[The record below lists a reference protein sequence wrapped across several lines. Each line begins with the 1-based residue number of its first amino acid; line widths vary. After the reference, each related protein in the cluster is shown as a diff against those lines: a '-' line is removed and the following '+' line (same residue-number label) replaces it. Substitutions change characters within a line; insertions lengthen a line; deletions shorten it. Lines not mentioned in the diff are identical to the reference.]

1 MSRRSSSRPSL
12 SSQLPSPISR
22 SALVL
27 LLAAGCGGAMYDE
40 APMAAGPMGAFTES
54 EPSANYASD
63 DQGGGFAF
71 AGMERGRAGY
81 FEGGAE
87 VDGRLAASKS
97 TAAPAQE
104 PEAKDGATGEG
115 GERIAPKLIRTGSV
129 SVAVEHFGPFE
140 RSLRGWL
147 DEQGGYISDTSLS
160 HHEGEVSYAHLT
172 LRVPAEQFEA
182 LVSWTEERVKVESIN
197 VGTQD
202 VTAEWVDVE
211 ARLAN
216 DRRAEARLQELLAT
230 ETASLSDVL
239 EVERELSRVRG
250 EIERAEGQLRYL
262 RDRVGYATL
271 TLDVRVATPYVP
283 GKAPTFVEEASE
295 ALSGSLALM
304 ADVARGGAL
313 LAVALSPWLGPP
325 ALLLGILFLVVR
337 GRVRRRQVATA

>member
-1 MSRRSSSRPSL
+1 MSHFL
-12 SSQLPSPISR
+12 SKAPLCP

-40 APMAAGPMGAFTES
+40 DAAAYGPQGAATAAEPASVSFAGDANNADGFGVAGLDRSGYRGGADDRSRAAKETAAGG
-54 EPSANYASD
+54 
-63 DQGGGFAF
+63 
-71 AGMERGRAGY
+71 
-81 FEGGAE
+81 
-87 VDGRLAASKS
+87 
-97 TAAPAQE
+97 
-104 PEAKDGATGEG
+104 GEG
-115 GERIAPKLIRTGSV
+115 KPSVEAEPAEPGTERVSPKLIRTGSV

-147 DEQGGYISDTSLS
+147 DQQGGYVSDTSLS

-182 LVSWTEERVKVESIN
+182 LVSWTEERVQVESIN

-271 TLDVRVATPYVP
+271 TLDVRVATPYEP
-283 GKAPTFVEEASE
+283 GIAPTFFEEAGD
-295 ALSGSLALM
+295 ALGDSVALM
-304 ADVARGGAL
+304 GDVARGGAL
-313 LAVALSPWLGPP
+313 LMVALSPWLGPP
-325 ALLLGILFLVVR
+325 ALLLALLFLVLR
-337 GRVRRRQVATA
+337 GRMRRRQALPA